1 MKKIGLFFGSFN
13 PIHVGHLMIANYVV
27 NHTDLK
33 EVWMVVSPQNPLKE
47 KRTLLSDHHRLAIVK
62 VALEGQSKI
71 KASDIEFS
79 LSKPSYTVNTLAHLT
94 EKYPKINFS
103 LIMGEDNLRTLHKW
117 KNFEF
122 ILENFDVYVYPRLM
136 TDTEKLE
143 RIEQKENTHLK
154 NISRITKLDVP
165 IMQISASYIRD
176 SIKNKKDVRYWLT
189 ESVYNYIREMHFY
202 EK

>member
-94 EKYPKINFS
+94 EKYPKIIFS